1 MILFTG
7 FEPFGG
13 AQENPSRL
21 ASREAA
27 RLSTAAGR
35 AAVHVELPCTFGGAR
50 AVLLAALEEHR
61 PAAVI
66 CAGLAEGRESI
77 SLERVALNLMDAR
90 IPDNAGAQPV
100 DEPVEPGAPLAL
112 PTRLPV
118 KRAKAALEAAGVPV
132 ELSLSAGSYVCNTVF
147 YAALRAAPAGVP
159 AGFVHVPLAEQLPVG
174 RQAEALALI
183 AAAVLEGTGELRVPG
198 GSEY

>member
-13 AQENPSRL
+13 AAENPSRQ
-21 ASREAA
+21 ASSRAA
-27 RLSTAAGR
+27 ELSRRAGR
-35 AAVHVELPCTFGGAR
+35 EAVHVELPCTFEGAR
-50 AVLLAALEEHR
+50 AVLAAAVAEHR
-61 PAAVI
+61 PGVI
-66 CAGLAEGRESI
+66 VCAGLADGRERI
-77 SLERVALNLMDAR
+77 SLERVALNLIDAR

-100 DEPVEPGAPLAL
+100 DVPVEEGAPLAL

-118 KRAKAALEAAGVPV
+118 KRAAARLTEAGLPA

-147 YAALRAAPAGVP
+147 YAALRLAPADVS
-159 AGFVHVPLAEQLPVG
+159 AGFVHVPPAAAVPIGEQA
-174 RQAEALALI
+174 RALELI
-183 AAAVLEGTGELRVPG
+183 AATAWEGEAELRVPG